1 MMATD
6 LSNIEFTNKLFGDA
20 KWPADMD
27 ELASAWISFEIST
40 TKDAVTHRDI
50 HENEFFW
57 VLNCVEDL
65 CQDHPDLALD
75 FVLEVLKKDPSPEV
89 IGVLAAG
96 PLEDLLAE
104 NGLAVIDR
112 VEQEAHRDPKFRHLL
127 GGVWRNA
134 MTDDI
139 WERVQHLAAA
149 KW

>member
-1 MMATD
+1 
-6 LSNIEFTNKLFGDA
+6 
-20 KWPADMD
+20 MD
-27 ELASAWISFEIST
+27 ELVSTWISFTISVS
-40 TKDAVTHRDI
+40 KDATAHQEM

-65 CQDHPDLALD
+65 CQDHRGLALD
-75 FVLEVLKKDPSPEV
+75 FVLEVLKRDPPREV

-96 PLEDLLAE
+96 PLEDLLAA
-104 NGLAVIDR
+104 NGPAVIDR
-112 VEQEAHRDPKFRHLL
+112 VEVEARRDPKFRHLL

-139 WERVQHLAAA
+139 WARVQRLASE